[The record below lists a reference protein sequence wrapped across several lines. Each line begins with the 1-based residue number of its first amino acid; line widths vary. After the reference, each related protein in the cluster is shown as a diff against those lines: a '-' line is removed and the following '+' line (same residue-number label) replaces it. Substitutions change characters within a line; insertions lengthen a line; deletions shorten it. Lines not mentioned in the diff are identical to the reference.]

1 MIQAAATVQPSFYER
16 VMPIVQKV
24 TSAAALAL
32 KVGCVAAV
40 IIGIMLVPII
50 NGPNPSC
57 TDEHCLT
64 IREHHFPNYTAA
76 FMNNGMQLVFEGSA
90 GCDIHD
96 SVANATE
103 CKGLIG
109 YTWGEV
115 VKQGEEKKF
124 ISDEA
129 AAELGGVA
137 QITIGEKTRKLNLGI
152 NPKRYENYKKA
163 IHYVDGHFLQEKV
176 LFQHNTS
183 QIREEILSLHK
194 ILCRDLPKEKV
205 LNPGSLRSK
214 WAYVHEAGT
223 FDIVA
228 KAREVLLLKELK
240 IFQKAYAKVT
250 LNGDFSHLTKK
261 ELNLFQKL
269 VYVAPDPKQVPQ
281 LLDAFI
287 EKLQVDAAQGMDPLE
302 LASFAHTELVRI
314 HPFLDGNGRVARL
327 LMNGILSHAGQGI
340 AIFPSDNEYTE
351 VVAKAMHEPALFTQ
365 YLRQILKKVTVA

>member
-1 MIQAAATVQPSFYER
+1 MIQAAATVQSSFYER
-16 VMPIVQKV
+16 VMPIVHKV

-50 NGPNPSC
+50 NGLNPSC
-57 TDEHCLT
+57 TDERCVT
-64 IREHHFPNYTAA
+64 IREHHFPNYTAT
-76 FMNNGMQLVFEGSA
+76 FMNNGVQLIFDGRA
-90 GCDIHD
+90 GCDIRD
-96 SVANATE
+96 SIANATE
-103 CKGLIG
+103 CKELIG
-109 YTWGEV
+109 YMWKEIV
-115 VKQGEEKKF
+115 RQGEEKKF
-124 ISDEA
+124 FSDEGL
-129 AAELGGVA
+129 AELGGVA
-137 QITIGEKTRKLNLGI
+137 QITIDEKTRKLNLGI

-194 ILCRDLPKEKV
+194 IICRDLPREK
-205 LNPGSLRSK
+205 LLSPGSLRNK
-214 WAYVHEAGT
+214 WAYVHEAGS
-223 FDIVA
+223 FDIQA
-228 KAREVLLLKELK
+228 KAREIFSQKQLK
-240 IFQKAYAKVT
+240 IFHKAYDKVI
-250 LNGDFSHLTKK
+250 LHGDFGHLTKK

-269 VYVAPDPKQVPQ
+269 VYVAPDPKQVPK
-281 LLDAFI
+281 LFDAFI
-287 EKLQVDAAQGMDPLE
+287 EKLQTDAAQGCDPLE
-302 LASFAHTELVRI
+302 LAAFAHTEFVRI